1 MADAAFL
8 GSKLLQEAIYPLN
21 WSLLCLVLGLWC
33 MVRNRRRA
41 AIGLQVAGLALLI
54 VPATGFFAEA
64 LMAPLESTYQP
75 RVVDLYEP
83 ADLIVVLGGTQA
95 PLRAPRVE
103 AEEVNGARLQMAVRL
118 YRAGKARKI
127 VVSGGPYRIQGE
139 RFRAEAEDMR
149 DVLVG
154 LGVPFSAILM
164 EPNSRN
170 TFENAAF
177 TAKLLKERGE
187 SKVLLVTSALHMPRA
202 MALFQKQGVEA
213 AAAPCS
219 FLSGARH
226 GPLSG
231 LKPEA
236 IHTLHSEA
244 AIKEYIGR
252 FAYWILGKA

>member
-1 MADAAFL
+1 MADAAYV

-33 MVRNRRRA
+33 MIRQRRRA
-41 AIGLQVAGLALLI
+41 AIGLQIVGLALLI
-54 VPATGFFAEA
+54 APATGFVAQT
-64 LMAPLESTYQP
+64 LMAPLELAYP
-75 RVVDLYEP
+75 ARVVDLYEP
-83 ADLIVVLGGTQA
+83 ADAIVVLGGTQA
-95 PLRAPRVE
+95 PLRAPRLE
-103 AEEVNGARLQMAVRL
+103 AEETHGARLQMAVRL
-118 YRAGKARKI
+118 YRAAKAKKI
-127 VVSGGPYRIQGE
+127 VVSGGPYLVEGE
-139 RFRAEAEDMR
+139 RYRTEAEDMR

-154 LGVPFSAILM
+154 LGVPLSAIQM
-164 EPNSRN
+164 ETNSRN

-202 MALFQKQGVEA
+202 MALFRKQGVEA
-213 AAAPCS
+213 TPAPCS

-236 IHTLHSEA
+236 AHVLQSEA